1 MKIQEIYQKAIEMGI
16 DADFR
21 SKEDVG
27 KVLGRNKKKFEKLSE
42 EQKKEFDQESLTN
55 PYSDTRVLHIAED
68 KEIKKV
74 MVGID
79 IEPAELLIAK
89 QLGDIDLVISID
101 EKQYV
106 NRDKYIMKFKKLCQ

>member
-1 MKIQEIYQKAIEMGI
+1 MKIQDIYEKAIQMGI

-21 SKEDVG
+21 SKEDVAR
-27 KVLGRNKKKFEKLSE
+27 VLARNKKKFEKLSL
-42 EQKKEFDQESLTN
+42 EQKKEFDQESLNN

-68 KEIKKV
+68 KEIKKI

-89 QLGDIDLVISID
+89 GILILLFLIIQRAGL
-101 EKQYV
+101 
-106 NRDKYIMKFKKLCQ
+106 